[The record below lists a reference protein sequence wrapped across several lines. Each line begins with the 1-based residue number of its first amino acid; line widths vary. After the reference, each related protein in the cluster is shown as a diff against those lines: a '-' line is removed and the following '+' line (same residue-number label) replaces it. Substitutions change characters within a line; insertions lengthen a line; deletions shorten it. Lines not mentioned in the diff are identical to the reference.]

1 MPPVVAAIAVYFSVS
16 AAMAT
21 FILVS
26 GVIMVA
32 SIGYAAYA
40 MASMPDMPGYSSEVR
55 GRTQVVR
62 SAVTPHRVIYGQC
75 MVSGPLVAAF
85 SAGDTNKFLYLVIV
99 LAAHEVLEIGDVY
112 LGSNLSTD
120 DTYRD
125 KNSTTGS
132 YTVGSDQTITIESA
146 FIGTPTVEIPE
157 IPSSGE
163 GDPGT
168 PAVPITDFTIS
179 GRRLTFADS
188 GLIGASVSVTYLK
201 SYVQI
206 TKYLGTLDQVA
217 DSDLIAE
224 AKDKAGNAAWT
235 TANTLTGRAYLVV
248 RLEFS
253 TDAYPQ
259 GIPNIKAV
267 VKGVK
272 DIYDPR
278 TDTTGYTDNW
288 ALCMR
293 DYLVKSYGLR
303 CTADD
308 INDDYFIAAANVSD
322 ESVQVLAGTG
332 TGYVTD
338 GLAYDVGRKQIGLE
352 SGTGTILGG
361 DVITFA
367 GDINE
372 YRVVTGLSNGVIMLD
387 GDGLVYSLPATGV
400 TDSRTGLTGPIAV
413 TVKPLNYERRYTCN
427 GAFTLDAKPIDIIKK
442 MLTGGA
448 GRLVWSQGRYELYP
462 AVYNTPEDRPLTE
475 SDLRDSIS
483 VVPAPSRRD
492 RINTVRGTFVDPSQY
507 WQQTDFPVIQN
518 ADALAA
524 DGEELTTSIELPYTI
539 SCATAQRIA
548 KIHLERSLLGMVV
561 TFPGKLT
568 CFGYKP
574 GNVVKLNIAQ
584 LGWVDKTF
592 RVTDWKMADNG
603 GVDLLLKEDSP

>member
-1 MPPVVAAIAVYFSVS
+1 MAEGVAGLVAILAWIGAGSAYVGAMVVVMAASIAYS
-16 AAMAT
+16 AYSMAT
-21 FILVS
+21 L
-26 GVIMVA
+26 
-32 SIGYAAYA
+32 
-40 MASMPDMPGYSSEVR
+40 PDMPGYSSEVR

-62 SAVTPHRVIYGQC
+62 SAVAPHRVIYGLC

-125 KNSTTGS
+125 KSSTSGS
-132 YTVGSDQTITIESA
+132 YTVGSDRTITIESA
-146 FIGTPTVEIPE
+146 FIGIPTVEIPE
-157 IPSSGE
+157 IPSTGE

-168 PAVPITDFTIS
+168 PAVPITDFTVT

-188 GLIGASVSVTYLK
+188 GLVGTAVNVTYLK

-206 TKYLGTLDQVA
+206 TKYLGTLGQAA
-217 DSDLIAE
+217 DPDLIAD

-235 TANTLTGRAYLVV
+235 TEHTLTGRAYLVV

-278 TDTTGYTDNW
+278 TETTGYTDNW

-322 ESVQVLAGTG
+322 ETLQVLTGTG

-352 SGTGTILGG
+352 SGSGTILGG
-361 DVITFA
+361 DVITFN

-387 GDGLVYSLPATGV
+387 GDGLVYSLPAIGV

-518 ADALAA
+518 ADALTA

-592 RVTDWKMADNG
+592 RVTDWKMSDNG

>member
-1 MPPVVAAIAVYFSVS
+1 MPPVVAAIALYFSVS

-125 KNSTTGS
+125 KSSTTGS

-146 FIGTPTVEIPE
+146 FYGSPTVIIPGA
-157 IPSSGE
+157 PSSGE
-163 GDPGT
+163 VDPGT

-188 GLIGASVSVTYLK
+188 GLVGTSVNVTYLK
-201 SYVQI
+201 TYVQI
-206 TKYLGTLDQVA
+206 TKYLGTLDQAA
-217 DSDLIAE
+217 DPDLIAD
-224 AKDKAGNAAWT
+224 AQDKTGNAAWT
-235 TANTLTGRAYLVV
+235 TAHTLTGRAYLIV
-248 RLEFS
+248 RLEFN

-278 TDTTGYTDNW
+278 SETTGYTDNW

-303 CTADD
+303 CTVDD

-322 ESVQVLAGTG
+322 ETLQVLTGTG

-338 GLAYDVGRKQIGLE
+338 GLAYDVGRKLIGLE
-352 SGTGTILGG
+352 SGSGTILGG
-361 DVITFA
+361 DVITFD

-387 GDGLVYSLPATGV
+387 GDGLQQAIAADAHL
-400 TDSRTGLTGPIAV
+400 AV
-413 TVKPLNYERRYTCN
+413 TVAPVNYERRYTCN